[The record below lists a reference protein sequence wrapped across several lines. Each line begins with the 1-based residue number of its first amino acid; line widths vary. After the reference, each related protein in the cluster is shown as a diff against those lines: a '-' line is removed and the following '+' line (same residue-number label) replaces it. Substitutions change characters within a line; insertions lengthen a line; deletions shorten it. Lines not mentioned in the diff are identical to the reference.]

1 MGLKR
6 VADSSR
12 VNDDSAIS
20 FGEKY
25 VESDNFKDVF
35 REGMALVEEAA
46 GYLEG
51 EGRLEAKKL
60 QPELSFA
67 YATESMRL
75 TTRLMQLASWLLI
88 RRAVNEGEMT
98 LEQAEEE
105 EHKVKLQAIGSLAR
119 AKGYDELPAS
129 MQELVE
135 RSLRFYDRIV
145 KLDRMIRDTTE
156 DDHHDQNGDSPLS
169 QHIGRLKAAFEGSD

>member
-12 VNDDSAIS
+12 VNDDGAIS

-25 VESDNFKDVF
+25 VESDSFKNVF

-98 LEQAEEE
+98 LKQAEEE

-129 MQELVE
+129 MKELVE

-156 DDHHDQNGDSPLS
+156 GDHEDQNGNSPLS